1 MNVEEYNML
10 LDILSEFKNFSA
22 VDLTS
27 KSTLYKKV
35 FKFVVQNE
43 LVYSFRKE
51 FEDINSVF
59 FEYIESKYDNF
70 LTVYQKF
77 LDLDIKFIDTPTV
90 ISEYYYN
97 SIRKNN
103 YGKRSLNVF
112 FITSE
117 NFKNINEGD
126 LVIEQVKDGFKVYY
140 YDSKEFRFIKPCSH
154 QNVPSIILKWN
165 LVINVMKKIPIV
177 LFLCLL
183 FCQLN
188 YNLIDLWM

>member
-70 LTVYQKF
+70 LTDLCIKLFTNSKF
-77 LDLDIKFIDTPTV
+77 CDII
-90 ISEYYYN
+90 YN
-97 SIRKNN
+97 KN
-103 YGKRSLNVF
+103 
-112 FITSE
+112 
-117 NFKNINEGD
+117 
-126 LVIEQVKDGFKVYY
+126 EQYVV
-140 YDSKEFRFIKPCSH
+140 
-154 QNVPSIILKWN
+154 
-165 LVINVMKKIPIV
+165 
-177 LFLCLL
+177 
-183 FCQLN
+183 
-188 YNLIDLWM
+188 